1 MGTPEERAEE
11 LAAFELAVSPY
22 YERVRRYCMSQAQ
35 SVQLAEDVAQE
46 VIVKA
51 FRSWKSFEDIG
62 AGPWPWLKT
71 IAKNALST
79 AGVKES
85 NIESRR
91 EFVNVGENG
100 EVDFGYDE
108 YDLTHGVDS
117 PEMQVIEK
125 FGMAEIESAI
135 NSLDEEFREV
145 AYFRFIVGMDNI
157 DIAEM
162 LQLNQKTVATK
173 IFRAREK
180 LSVILK
186 EMAAGYGIGLDEN
199 KKKYRDI

>member
-22 YERVRRYCMSQAQ
+22 YERVRRFCMSQAQ
-35 SVQLAEDVAQE
+35 SLQLGEDVAQE

-51 FRSWKSFEDIG
+51 FRAWKSFEDIG
-62 AGPWPWLKT
+62 AGPWPWLKK

-85 NIESRR
+85 KIESHR

-117 PEMQVIEK
+117 PELQVIEK

-135 NSLDEEFREV
+135 NSLDEEFRQV
-145 AYFRFIVGMDNI
+145 AYFRFIMGLDNI
-157 DIAEM
+157 DIADM

-199 KKKYRDI
+199 KKK

>member
-35 SVQLAEDVAQE
+35 SLQLGEDVAQE

-51 FRSWKSFEDIG
+51 FRAWKSFEDIG
-62 AGPWPWLKT
+62 AGPWPWLKK

-85 NIESRR
+85 KIESHR

-135 NSLDEEFREV
+135 NSLDEEFRQV
-145 AYFRFIVGMDNI
+145 AYFRFIMGMDNI
-157 DIAEM
+157 NIAEM
-162 LQLNQKTVATK
+162 LELNQKTVATK

-180 LSVILK
+180 LSAILK

-199 KKKYRDI
+199 KKK